1 MSSYNFKRNYAKE
14 MSQFSNKTFPI
25 KTLLVG
31 INVSKSTVNGCYI
44 TPVIWNKEKVNNPR
58 LYKKMVKRAS
68 PVIKQLAEALV
79 TTAAVA
85 AMWLNKDDSFFNP
98 PYSTMTEY
106 IWDRKNKVFK
116 LVIEME
122 LYSGH
127 KRLFIFNEE
136 VMASE
141 IVADLTTD
149 FCTNT
154 PRVVA

>member
-31 INVSKSTVNGCYI
+31 IDVSKSTINGCYV
-44 TPVIWNKEKVNNPR
+44 TPVIWNKGRVNNPR
-58 LYKKMVKRAS
+58 LYNKTVKRAS
-68 PVIKQLAEALV
+68 PVIKQLTEALV

-85 AMWLNKDDSFFNP
+85 AMWLNKDDRFFNP
-98 PYSTMTEY
+98 PYSTMAEY

-136 VMASE
+136 VVASE
-141 IVADLTTD
+141 IVADLTTF

>member
-31 INVSKSTVNGCYI
+31 INVSKLTVNGLYI
-44 TPVIWNKEKVNNPR
+44 TPVIWNKEKMNNPR
-58 LYKKMVKRAS
+58 LYKKMVKRTV
-68 PVIKQLAEALV
+68 PVIEQLAEALI

-98 PYSTMTEY
+98 PYSTMSEY
-106 IWDRKNKVFK
+106 IWDRKSKSFK
-116 LVIEME
+116 LVIE
-122 LYSGH
+122 LSLFSGAV
-127 KRLFIFNEE
+127 KLFVFESN
-136 VMASE
+136 VLAGE
-141 IVADLTTD
+141 IVADLTTF